1 MNEGQ
6 VVPEIEPPKV
16 PTNKPRAPVVPKVV
30 IIVAHQQRIKC
41 ILETF
46 ISCDQSFYNKK
57 KFRNASM
64 FMLWREGT
72 QVHIKLIYPGEVFR
86 HKETKSPHYWR
97 NDPIALT
104 GIACGD
110 NEQWMFLEEHTRII
124 LVRHGSAEHNEKE
137 LSRKEDVPALNQQ
150 LEDIGFDAKKM
161 KIETSKDGYN
171 TNLTMFGQ
179 LQARRAGI
187 FLKYFLQKCFAQY
200 ALQQGQEWV
209 SRIQFTVC
217 ASMLIRTQQTAAILL
232 RWAGIPGCVPI
243 HIIPC
248 LHELARGC
256 DGEPMS
262 VFTRLSKENL
272 LNPAEN
278 ATFVTS
284 IRKVEIDD
292 DVVYRRVESN
302 GVEYPVKI
310 SSQLVPFLPKLTF
323 PHTRRHCQHVPFLS
337 TVALVLEQYKDQLE
351 ATLSQDEF
359 QRVNRSE
366 KLDVFPGE
374 LFEIAHPEIDA
385 TKHPSVLLEPP
396 PLMNAVPLAPV
407 PLTPVPSAPVPSA
420 PVPSAPVP
428 SAPVLRKI
436 AFTASNS
443 PRQGYGIQQAHHD
456 YTNPPEGGTRKK
468 RKRNTKRKRLRKRQT
483 RK

>member
-1 MNEGQ
+1 MSEGQ
-6 VVPEIEPPKV
+6 VVSKIEPPKV
-16 PTNKPRAPVVPKVV
+16 PTIKPRAPVLPKVV

-46 ISCDQSFYNKK
+46 ISCDQRYYNQK

-104 GIACGD
+104 GIACDD

-124 LVRHGSAEHNEKE
+124 LVRHGSAEHNEKD
-137 LSRKEDVPALNQQ
+137 LSRKEKDLPALNQQ

-161 KIETSKDGYN
+161 KIENSPDGYN

-187 FLKYFLQKCFAQY
+187 FLKYFLEKCFAQY

-217 ASMLIRTQQTAAILL
+217 ASMLLRTQQTAAILL

-248 LHELARGC
+248 MHELARGC

-284 IRKVEIDD
+284 IRKVENDD

-366 KLDVFPGE
+366 KLDVFPGK
-374 LFEIAHPEIDA
+374 LFEIAHPEIHA
-385 TKHPSVLLEPP
+385 TEDPSVLLEPP
-396 PLMNAVPLAPV
+396 LLMNAVPLTPV
-407 PLTPVPSAPVPSA
+407 PLTPVP
-420 PVPSAPVP
+420 
-428 SAPVLRKI
+428 RKI
-436 AFTASNS
+436 TFTPSKS
-443 PRQGYGIQQAHHD
+443 PSTQGYGIQQAYRD
-456 YTNPPEGGTRKK
+456 YANPKGAPEGGTRKR